1 MLDVITRFVPLV
13 AGLMY
18 TLVGAAY
25 IAKKEYGW
33 GVIWIS
39 YATANFGLMT
49 VGNQ

>member
-1 MLDVITRFVPLV
+1 MLDVITRFVPLL

-25 IAKKEYGW
+25 IVKKEYGW
-33 GVIWIS
+33 GVVWIS